1 MNTTNKRILTNGDT
15 ASQDMNSLLQRVSF
29 SSTEEIERVI
39 SELQAMR
46 DAMSTE
52 GDRVQRAASDH
63 AVSSQAAAASMRV
76 VADSLRQLKTPLPHP
91 R

>member
-1 MNTTNKRILTNGDT
+1 MNTTHKRTLTNGDN

-46 DAMSTE
+46 DALSTE
-52 GDRVQRAASDH
+52 GDRVRRAASDH
-63 AVSSQAAAASMRV
+63 AGTSQAAAASMLV
-76 VADSLRQLKTPLPHP
+76 VADGLRQLKTPRP